1 MVIIMKVILKADV
14 KGQGKKGEIIN
25 VSDGYARNFLFKNNL
40 AQEATAASVNS
51 ARISAEAAEHRK
63 AVEKAAAQELKK
75 KLDSESVSVKIKVG
89 ESGKLFGALN
99 TQQISDALAAK
110 GIEVDKKKIVISE
123 PIKALGRYTV
133 TVICYAE
140 ISAKL
145 TVVVEGL

>member
-1 MVIIMKVILKADV
+1 MKVILKADV
-14 KGQGKKGEIIN
+14 KGQGKKGEIVN

-40 AQEATAASVNS
+40 AEEATASTVNS

-75 KLDSESVSVKIKVG
+75 KLDSESVTVKIKVG
-89 ESGKLFGALN
+89 ENGKLFGALN
-99 TQQISDALAAK
+99 TQNISDALAAK
-110 GIEVDKKKIVISE
+110 GLEVDKKKIVIAE

-133 TVICYAE
+133 TVKCYAE

-145 TVVVEGL
+145 TVVVEAL